1 MRNRE
6 WETLLIGLLGDAM
19 KMAPS
24 LKDIM
29 PRDDDEPF
37 IIFGVKD
44 GDDLIPL
51 IKIEIVCTELEAL
64 EPEDEGEAA

>member
-37 IIFGVKD
+37 IIFGVKIED
-44 GDDLIPL
+44 KMIPFM
-51 IKIEIVCTELEAL
+51 KIEIVCTELEVL
-64 EPEDEGEAA
+64 RPEDE